1 MAVVG
6 VQGRVSGAAPLPV
19 AAMLAAHQDDVA
31 SQREG
36 NTPGQVK
43 KGRTSQREGNT
54 PGHLK
59 EGSKRS
65 GMDGEVAAALIC
77 KHL

>member
-1 MAVVG
+1 MSAVEP

-19 AAMLAAHQDDVA
+19 AAMLAAHQDDV
-31 SQREG
+31 
-36 NTPGQVK
+36 
-43 KGRTSQREGNT
+43 TSQREGNT
-54 PGHLK
+54 PGHVK